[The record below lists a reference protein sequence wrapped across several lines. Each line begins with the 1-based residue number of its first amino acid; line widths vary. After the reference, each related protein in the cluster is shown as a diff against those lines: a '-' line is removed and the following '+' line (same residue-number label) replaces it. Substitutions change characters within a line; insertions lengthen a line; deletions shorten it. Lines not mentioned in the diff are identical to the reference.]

1 MNNKFLAYAIVVAL
15 LCSLSS
21 WSSLA
26 RRATGGQGSGNSWHS
41 GSSGPGYS
49 GGFGSGGGGGGW
61 SGGGGGHK

>member
-1 MNNKFLAYAIVVAL
+1 MRNRYIAYAIIVAL
-15 LCSLSS
+15 VSGMAS

-49 GGFGSGGGGGGW
+49 GGGW
-61 SGGGGGHK
+61 ALGGGGGHK